1 MISHNLQ
8 HHTRS
13 ILAHSSRTLLF
24 CSYTNGTLPSSP
36 RNNTTLH
43 SCIEAASEHKTAIT
57 RVLEQW
63 RRQQKGKQ
71 INPSM
76 VRVLVEELRDSQ
88 RFRQALEVSDWMIE
102 KKLCNLIP
110 EDFTS
115 RFHLIENVLGLKEAE
130 KFFESV
136 PVSQRGEA
144 IYTAL
149 LNCYTVKKDLFKAE
163 ATFKKMREIG
173 LLLKPLPYNSMISLY
188 FSVRNRRKVDEI
200 MQEMKENN
208 VQFDCLTVNIALR
221 VYASVSDLLAMEK
234 LLAVWEGTIKLHCLT
249 SLDMAKAY
257 LRNGYKVKAREML
270 LRTEEDQIDPESYA
284 ELLTLYGQA
293 GEREDVYRI
302 WDLYKLAEKQDNDG
316 FRALFGSL
324 LKLDDLNGAEEIYYN
339 EWDGSGL
346 EFDVRIPTM
355 LASGYRENGQVKK
368 ADKLMIKTIRN
379 EKMVRPIGPLLEEWG
394 KEGNLVKP
402 SYMRGLIKDLCDSKQ
417 YRKALEASTWVSERK
432 LYDLFPEDYAARLH
446 LIDNVLG
453 LEQAEKFFKSSIPEN
468 MKNYSVYST
477 LLTSYTRSAKTLDKA
492 EATFEK
498 MGELGF
504 LLNPTPFNSMI
515 SLYSELRK
523 RSKVMKLLEKM
534 KEKNIEP
541 DNVTMNNVLRVNAY
555 VSAMECMERYKR
567 EWEDD
572 DNNNK
577 LKLEVRTMD
586 AMAKAYETAGSTL
599 KAIEITC
606 SKKEVYRLWNEYKK
620 DNVGNMSNEGYRSV
634 ISSLLKLDDVKGAQ
648 EVFNEWEP
656 ERYEFDSRIP
666 SLLISRYCE
675 DEKNNE
681 VKTRDVMKLSRKKRR
696 GLQFELFKDVCVM
709 LTATSFGVGF
719 VPCLVWLCG
728 GETITV
734 WSSLGVTVTGIVL
747 AVTNSF

>member
-1 MISHNLQ
+1 MMSHNLQ
-8 HHTRS
+8 HHARS
-13 ILAHSSRTLLF
+13 ILTHSSRTLLF
-24 CSYTNGTLPSSP
+24 CSYSNGTLPSSP
-36 RNNTTLH
+36 RHNTTTLQ
-43 SCIEAASEHKTAIT
+43 SRIEAASEHKTAVT

-76 VRVLVEELRDSQ
+76 VRVLVEELKDSQ

-102 KKLCNLIP
+102 HKLCNLIP
-110 EDFTS
+110 EDFTA

-136 PVSQRGEA
+136 PESQRGEA

-149 LNCYTVKKDLFKAE
+149 LNCYTVKKDLVKAE
-163 ATFKKMREIG
+163 GTFKKMREIG
-173 LLLKPLPYNSMISLY
+173 LLLKPLPYNSMMSLY
-188 FSVRNRRKVDEI
+188 FSVRKRDKVDEI

-208 VQFDCLTVNIALR
+208 VAIDCLTVNTALR
-221 VYASVSDLLAMEK
+221 VYASVSDMLAMEK
-234 LLAVWEGTIKLHCLT
+234 LLSVWEGTVKLHCLT

-257 LRNGYKVKAREML
+257 LRNGNKVKAREML

-284 ELLTLYGQA
+284 ELLTLYGEA

-302 WDLYKLAEKQDNDG
+302 WDLYKMTEKQDSDG

-346 EFDVRIPTM
+346 EFDYRIPTI
-355 LASGYRENGQVKK
+355 LASGYRESGQVKK

-394 KEGNLVKP
+394 KKGNLMEP

-417 YRKALEASTWVSERK
+417 YSKALEASTWVSERK
-432 LYDLFPEDYAARLH
+432 LYDLFPEDYASRLC

-453 LEQAEKFFKSSIPEN
+453 LEKAEKFFKRSIPEN
-468 MKNYSVYST
+468 MKNYSVYSA
-477 LLTSYTRSAKTLDKA
+477 LLTSYTRSSKTVDKA

-498 MGELGF
+498 MSELGF
-504 LLNPTPFNSMI
+504 LLNSTPFNTMI
-515 SLYSELRK
+515 SLYSEIRK

-555 VSAMECMERYKR
+555 VSAIECMEKYIR
-567 EWEDD
+567 EWEEEI
-572 DNNNK
+572 K
-577 LKLEVRTMD
+577 FEVRTMD
-586 AMAKAYETAGSTL
+586 AIAKAYETEGSTL
-599 KAIEITC
+599 KAIEMTC

-620 DNVGNMSNEGYRSV
+620 NNVSDMSNEGYRSV
-634 ISSLLKLDDVKGAQ
+634 IRSLLKLDDVKGAQ
-648 EVFNEWEP
+648 DIFNEWKP

-666 SLLISRYCE
+666 NLLISRYCE
-675 DEKNNE
+675 EEKYNE
-681 VKTRDVMKLSRKKRR
+681 VKTRDVMKSSRKKKR
-696 GLQFELFKDVCVM
+696 GLQFELFKDVFIM
-709 LTATSFGVGF
+709 FTATSFGVGI
-719 VPCLVWLCG
+719 VPCMVWLCG
-728 GETITV
+728 GETITI
-734 WSSLGVTVTGIVL
+734 WGSLGVVVTGIVL

>member
-1 MISHNLQ
+1 MMSHNLQ
-8 HHTRS
+8 HHARS
-13 ILAHSSRTLLF
+13 ILTHSSRTLLF
-24 CSYTNGTLPSSP
+24 CSYSNGTLPSSP
-36 RNNTTLH
+36 RHNTTTLQ
-43 SCIEAASEHKTAIT
+43 SRIEAASEHKTAIT
-57 RVLEQW
+57 RVLEHW

-102 KKLCNLIP
+102 HKLCNLIP
-110 EDFTS
+110 EDFTA
-115 RFHLIENVLGLKEAE
+115 RFCLIENVLGLREAE

-136 PVSQRGEA
+136 PESQRGEA

-149 LNCYTVKKDLFKAE
+149 LNCYTVKKDLVKAE
-163 ATFKKMREIG
+163 GTFKKMREIG
-173 LLLKPLPYNSMISLY
+173 LLLKPLPYNSMMSLY
-188 FSVRNRRKVDEI
+188 LSVRKRDKVDEI

-208 VQFDCLTVNIALR
+208 VAFDSLTVNTALR

-234 LLAVWEGTIKLHCLT
+234 LLSVWEDTVKMHCLT
-249 SLDMAKAY
+249 SLDMAKTY
-257 LRNGYKVKAREML
+257 LRHGNKEKAREML
-270 LRTEEDQIDPESYA
+270 LRTEEDQIDPESYP
-284 ELLTLYGQA
+284 ELLTLYGEA

-302 WDLYKLAEKQDNDG
+302 WDLYKMTEEQDNDG

-339 EWDGSGL
+339 EWDDSGL

-355 LASGYRENGQVKK
+355 LASGYRKNGQVKK

-394 KEGNLVKP
+394 KKGNLVEP

-417 YRKALEASTWVSERK
+417 YPKALEASTWVSERK
-432 LYDLFPEDYAARLH
+432 LFDLFPEDYAARLH

-453 LEQAEKFFKSSIPEN
+453 LEQAEKFFNSSIPEN

-477 LLTSYTRSAKTLDKA
+477 LLTTYTRSAKTVDKA
-492 EATFEK
+492 EATFER
-498 MGELGF
+498 MSELGF
-504 LLNPTPFNSMI
+504 LLNSTPFNSMI
-515 SLYSELRK
+515 SLYSEIRK

-555 VSAMECMERYKR
+555 VSAMECMEKYKR
-567 EWEDD
+567 EWEEE
-572 DNNNK
+572 
-577 LKLEVRTMD
+577 LRLEVRTLD
-586 AMAKAYETAGSTL
+586 AMAKAYETEGSTL
-599 KAIEITC
+599 KAIEITS

-620 DNVGNMSNEGYRSV
+620 DNVGKMSNEGYRSV
-634 ISSLLKLDDVKGAQ
+634 IRSLLKLGDVQGAQ
-648 EVFNEWEP
+648 DIFNEWEP

-675 DEKNNE
+675 EEKYNE

-696 GLQFELFKDVCVM
+696 GLQFELFKDVCV
-709 LTATSFGVGF
+709 LFTATSFGVGF
-719 VPCLVWLCG
+719 VPCMVWLCG
-728 GETITV
+728 GETITI
-734 WSSLGVTVTGIVL
+734 WGSLGVVVTGIVL